1 MTLEYFGVVDH
12 VFGDHSQLARIRVLA
27 RVVDDSRRIVTAQVR
42 DVGPEAGLLLA
53 AVSAAPAEV
62 VDVTLEGSTLQ
73 DVFIALTGRE
83 LRE

>member
-1 MTLEYFGVVDH
+1 M
-12 VFGDHSQLARIRVLA
+12 
-27 RVVDDSRRIVTAQVR
+27 VTAQVR

-62 VDVTLEGSTLQ
+62 VDVSLAGSTLQ